1 MASVTS
7 LTTAWSILTELDTR
21 PLRELVQA
29 PFPVAIISR
38 EQADRQW
45 LADVLRTDPFTHDLT
60 PLSPQTSLYSLP
72 FEKNDRLRAAQAR
85 LVFFPIATGRQD
97 VGLEEQ
103 AIAELLKLNA
113 HLPIV
118 VVQIRPGAADEFYT
132 PMLNVWM
139 GAREIVVDPEE
150 EEPFSA
156 ELVPALRR
164 LAPEQEIQL
173 GYHFPA
179 LRPALARQLI
189 RQTSMTNATYSAATG
204 LTEIVPA
211 LLVPGNVADFVVLTK
226 NQALM
231 AYKIALLM
239 GNDIG
244 MQEMIAELAGVLG
257 GGFLW
262 RETARRLV
270 GFIPG
275 WGIIPKVAVAY
286 AGTYIIGEATYYW
299 YAYHEQMTAEQM
311 RVIYA
316 KAVAEGKQKAVEI
329 LEKMKRSQGEKPR
342 RGLSLPKPRLRRKKQ
357 PDSELASIDVD
368 ESLDAP
374 ARDA

>member
-1 MASVTS
+1 MAKNVSS

-21 PLRELVQA
+21 PLRDLVQA
-29 PFPVAIISR
+29 PFPVAILSS

-45 LADVLRTDPFTHDLT
+45 LADALRTDPFTGKLT
-60 PLSPQTSLYSLP
+60 LLSPQVTLHQLP
-72 FEKNDRLRAAQAR
+72 LGKNDASWVAQAR
-85 LVFFPIATGRQD
+85 LVFIPIAAGRGD
-97 VGLEEQ
+97 VAREEQ
-103 AIAELLKLNA
+103 AVAQLLHLNA

-118 VVQIRPGAADEFYT
+118 VVQIRPGAGKEFYT
-132 PMLNVWM
+132 PMFNMWQ

-156 ELVPALRR
+156 EFVPVLKT

-179 LRPALARQLI
+179 LRPALAKQLV
-189 RQTSMTNATYSAATG
+189 RQTSMTNATYSATTG
-204 LTEIVPA
+204 LAEIVPM
-211 LLVPGNVADFVVLTK
+211 LLIPGNMADFVVLTK
-226 NQALM
+226 NQGLM

-244 MQEMIAELAGVLG
+244 MQEMVGELAGVLG

-275 WGIIPKVAVAY
+275 WGIVPKVAVAY
-286 AGTYIIGEATYYW
+286 AGTYIIGEATTYW
-299 YAYHEQMTAEQM
+299 YAYHKQMTAAQM
-311 RVIYA
+311 KALYDR
-316 KAVAEGKQKAVEI
+316 AVAEGREKAAGIIAAMKQKRT
-329 LEKMKRSQGEKPR
+329 EKKEKAPRKKR
-342 RGLSLPKPRLRRKKQ
+342 SLPKFRRKKQ
-357 PDSELASIDVD
+357 LPSPTEDIPTIKD
-368 ESLDAP
+368 
-374 ARDA
+374 

>member
-7 LTTAWSILTELDTR
+7 LSTAWSILTELDTR

-29 PFPVAIISR
+29 PFPVAILSR

-45 LADVLRTDPFTHDLT
+45 LADALRTDPFTGQLT
-60 PLSPQTSLYSLP
+60 PLSPQVTLHQLP
-72 FEKNDRLRAAQAR
+72 LGKNDAQWVAQAR
-85 LVFFPIATGRQD
+85 LVFIPVATGRNDLTQ
-97 VGLEEQ
+97 EER
-103 AIAELLKLNA
+103 AIARLLHLNA

-118 VVQIRPGAADEFYT
+118 VVHIRPGAGKEFYT

-156 ELVPALRR
+156 EFVSVLKT

-173 GYHFPA
+173 GFHFPA
-179 LRPALARQLI
+179 FRPPLAKQI
-189 RQTSMTNATYSAATG
+189 VRQTSMTNATYAATTS
-204 LTEIVPA
+204 LAELAPV
-211 LLVPGNVADFVVLTK
+211 LLIPGNVADFVVLTK
-226 NQALM
+226 NQGLM

-244 MQEMIAELAGVLG
+244 MQEMIGELAGVLG

-286 AGTYIIGEATYYW
+286 AGTYIIGEATYYG
-299 YAYHEQMTAEQM
+299 YAYHKQLSTEQM
-311 RVIYA
+311 RAMYA
-316 KAVAEGKQKAVEI
+316 RAMDEGKQKAVEI
-329 LEKMKRSQGEKPR
+329 IAAMKQKRAGRKERAPR
-342 RGLSLPKPRLRRKKQ
+342 KRPALPKFRRKKQ
-357 PDSELASIDVD
+357 LPASNPIPKEDNA
-368 ESLDAP
+368 L
-374 ARDA
+374 

>member
-1 MASVTS
+1 MATVSS

-29 PFPVAIISR
+29 PFPVAIISS

-45 LADVLRTDPFTHDLT
+45 LADALRTDPFSGQLT
-60 PLSPQTSLYSLP
+60 PLSPQITLHQLP
-72 FEKNDRLRAAQAR
+72 LGKNDALWVARAR
-85 LVFFPIATGRQD
+85 LVFIPIMSGREN
-97 VGLEEQ
+97 LEPEEQ
-103 AIAELLKLNA
+103 AIARLLQLNA

-118 VVQIRPGAADEFYT
+118 VVHIRPGAGKEFYT
-132 PMLNVWM
+132 PMLNVWL
-139 GAREIVVDPEE
+139 GAREIVVDPDEA
-150 EEPFSA
+150 EPFSA
-156 ELVPALRR
+156 EFVPLLKT

-179 LRPALARQLI
+179 LRPALAKQLI
-189 RQTSMTNATYSAATG
+189 RQTAMTNATYSATTG
-204 LTEIVPA
+204 LAEIVPV
-211 LLVPGNVADFVVLTK
+211 LLIPGNVADFVILTK
-226 NQALM
+226 NQGLM

-244 MQEMIAELAGVLG
+244 MQEMIGELAGVLG
-257 GGFLW
+257 SGFLW

-275 WGIIPKVAVAY
+275 WGIIPKVGVAY

-311 RVIYA
+311 
-316 KAVAEGKQKAVEI
+316 KALYIRAVTEGREKAAAIVDSV
-329 LEKMKRSQGEKPR
+329 KKARADRKSRAPRKRR
-342 RGLSLPKPRLRRKKQ
+342 ALPKLRRRKQ
-357 PDSELASIDVD
+357 LP
-368 ESLDAP
+368 AP
-374 ARDA
+374 TETKPGTED

>member
-21 PLRELVQA
+21 PLRDLVQA
-29 PFPVAIISR
+29 PFPVAILSR

-45 LADVLRTDPFTHDLT
+45 LADALRKDPFTNALT
-60 PLSPQTSLYSLP
+60 PLSAQATLHQLP
-72 FEKNDRLRAAQAR
+72 LTQNDTQWVAQAR
-85 LVFFPIATGRQD
+85 LAFLPIAAGRED
-97 VGLEEQ
+97 LSLEEQ
-103 AIAELLKLNA
+103 TISELLNLNP

-118 VVQIRPGAADEFYT
+118 VVQIRPGSGKEFYT
-132 PMLNVWM
+132 PMLNVWL
-139 GAREIVVDPEE
+139 GAREIIVDPEE

-156 ELVPALRR
+156 EFVPTLRT

-179 LRPALARQLI
+179 LRPALAKQLV
-189 RQTSMTNATYSAATG
+189 RQTSMTNATYSATTG
-204 LTEIVPA
+204 LAEMIPV
-211 LLVPGNVADFVVLTK
+211 LLIPGNVADFVVLTK
-226 NQALM
+226 NQGLM

-244 MQEMIAELAGVLG
+244 MQEMIGELAGVLG

-311 RVIYA
+311 RAMYA
-316 KAVAEGKQKAVEI
+316 RAMSEGKQKAAEI
-329 LEKMKRSQGEKPR
+329 IARLKRNSDESKPKKR
-342 RGLSLPKPRLRRKKQ
+342 LALPRPRFRRKKQ
-357 PDSELASIDVD
+357 LP
-368 ESLDAP
+368 AP
-374 ARDA
+374 TEDIPTIKD

>member
-1 MASVTS
+1 MATTS

-21 PLRELVQA
+21 SLRELVQA

-38 EQADRQW
+38 EQGDRQW
-45 LADVLRTDPFTHDLT
+45 LADALRTDPITATST
-60 PLSPQTSLYSLP
+60 PLSPQVTLYPLP
-72 FEKNDRLRAAQAR
+72 LDKNSRLRAAQSR
-85 LVFFPIATGRQD
+85 LAFFPIAAGRQD
-97 VGLEEQ
+97 LGLEER
-103 AIAELLKLNA
+103 AIAELLNLNA

-118 VVQIRPGAADEFYT
+118 VVQIRPGAGKEFHT

-139 GAREIVVDPEE
+139 GALEVVVDQEE
-150 EEPFSA
+150 DEPFGP
-156 ELVPALRR
+156 EFVPTLKS

-179 LRPALARQLI
+179 LRPILARQLV

-244 MQEMIAELAGVLG
+244 MQEMFGELAGVLG

-275 WGIIPKVAVAY
+275 WGVIPKVAVAY
-286 AGTYIIGEATYYW
+286 AGTYIIGEAVYYW

-316 KAVAEGKQKAVEI
+316 KAVVEGRQKAAEI
-329 LEKMKRSQGEKPR
+329 LDKLKHSRKEKSKRR
-342 RGLSLPKPRLRRKKQ
+342 LSLPKPSLRRKKERSG
-357 PDSELASIDVD
+357 DASAD
-368 ESLDAP
+368 DAN
-374 ARDA
+374 